1 MFNKISIRV
10 RITLI
15 SVALLIVCCFGLTLL
30 LNNSAGKIVNTIVA
44 ASELTDAKPL
54 DNENNVDTAP
64 TEEGT
69 LIGPPVAAT
78 AKESFR
84 MDSLIYMLLMVV
96 CGGALTYYVL
106 GRALKPLKNLNE
118 QVKSVHANNLSE
130 SIMVPTTKDEI
141 ADLTE
146 SFNDMM
152 NKINHAFCLQQEFSA
167 SAAHELKTP
176 LAVLQAKI
184 DVFRLQKSHGNAEY
198 EALISVFEK
207 QIYRLRGLVAN
218 LLSMTQ
224 SEYEEEKSSIC
235 IKEIF
240 ADIFEELGTV
250 ANEKNVKLSM
260 ESDESI
266 IKGNLDSIYRALYNL
281 VENAIKYNINGGSV
295 EVKVQKEQSGKVS
308 VIVADTGIGIP
319 EAEKNQVFEPFF
331 RVDKSRSRELGGSGL
346 GLTIVKR
353 IIDNHGGKIEIN
365 NNQPNGTV
373 FNIIF

>member
-54 DNENNVDTAP
+54 DNENNVHTAP